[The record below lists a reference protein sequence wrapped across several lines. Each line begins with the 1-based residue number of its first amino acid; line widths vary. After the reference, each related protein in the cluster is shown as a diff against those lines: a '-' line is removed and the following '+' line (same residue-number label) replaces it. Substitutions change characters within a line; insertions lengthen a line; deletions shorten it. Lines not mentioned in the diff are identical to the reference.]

1 MDQSTVPTS
10 SSGTLANPSSPP
22 PPSSCG
28 SGSSVGVGI
37 GESMLVPV
45 VLDDHTCESMLIP
58 VVLDDLT
65 FDNRQVRS
73 VY

>member
-1 MDQSTVPTS
+1 MDQSSVPTS

-28 SGSSVGVGI
+28 SGSSVGVGA
-37 GESMLVPV
+37 GESMLV
-45 VLDDHTCESMLIP
+45 P

-65 FDNRQVRS
+65 FDNRQVRRAFID
-73 VY
+73 